1 MSVRPGSLAALLP
14 LVPLLLAA
22 ACQSSPVQPRIT
34 PLDVTIKLGRIS
46 EKTPVGRIDVPDGG
60 GWGGGGAGV
69 GFAIDLNRLLNPQ
82 PRPQIDL
89 YRYKVTALDGTGAM
103 VDGPAA
109 PGLEPGACVR
119 MIYPD
124 GAPEPRLAPSS
135 EC

>member
-1 MSVRPGSLAALLP
+1 
-14 LVPLLLAA
+14 
-22 ACQSSPVQPRIT
+22 
-34 PLDVTIKLGRIS
+34 
-46 EKTPVGRIDVPDGG
+46 
-60 GWGGGGAGV
+60 
-69 GFAIDLNRLLNPQ
+69 DLNRLLNPQ